1 MLPTYAFGFDFGNA
15 ETGATL
21 FHAEDDHARSLTL
34 PSATAPG
41 RLADLLRTRAGL
53 GLNNLSANSN
63 AAEGRPAPLAL
74 TSQEYVLEYEG
85 NEWFVGQ
92 LALTQARDAST
103 ARGDISRYWSRRALH
118 LLLVASAALLPP
130 SLAEYELAV
139 VTGLPVETFNAQTRK
154 KVRAALEGTHTFT
167 FNGRSRIAH
176 VQVVSVIME
185 GAGALIA
192 HGSTLPITQGCIDVG
207 GRTTDLFVASGQ
219 QPILPLC
226 QGKPLGVESVA
237 DLLSQRFEDR
247 YGRPLKLAELRSI
260 LRTYVQQQSP
270 STFAAERLPQSEPN
284 LYASGKAVPFEEI
297 ASWCQVLFDEAGAEI
312 AAFVGAAWN
321 SSETGA
327 VGADIGQVLLVG
339 GGAYYVAAP
348 LKARI
353 PHLVVPPRP
362 ELANATGYG
371 ALAHQLLL
379 QHQPATSSRRDSRLN

>member
-21 FHAEDDHARSLTL
+21 FHPEDGHLRSLTL

-53 GLNNLSANSN
+53 GLNHLSAPPT
-63 AAEGRPAPLAL
+63 AAEGRPPL
-74 TSQEYVLEYEG
+74 SSSEYVLDYEG
-85 NEWFVGQ
+85 NEWFVGE

-130 SLAEYELAV
+130 SLTAYALAV

-154 KVRAALEGTHTFT
+154 KVKAALEGTHSFT
-167 FNGRSRIAH
+167 FNGRRCLAH
-176 VQVVSVIME
+176 IQVVSVIME

-219 QPILPLC
+219 QPVLPLC

-237 DLLSQRFEDR
+237 DLLSQRFEER
-247 YGRPLKLAELRSI
+247 YGRPLKLAEVRAVLHAYAHLSA
-260 LRTYVQQQSP
+260 S
-270 STFAAERLPQSEPN
+270 ARLPGGLPPATPT
-284 LYASGKAVPFEEI
+284 LYAMGRAVAFEEI
-297 ASWCQVLFDEAGAEI
+297 ASWCHTLFEEAGAEI

-339 GGAYYVAAP
+339 GGAYYVADS

-371 ALAHQLLL
+371 ALARQLCLSNSERHL
-379 QHQPATSSRRDSRLN
+379 PHVQTLA

>member
-34 PSATAPG
+34 PSATSPG

-63 AAEGRPAPLAL
+63 AAEGRPVPLAL

-139 VTGLPVETFNAQTRK
+139 ITGLPVETFNAQTRK

-192 HGSTLPITQGCIDVG
+192 HGSTLSITQGCIDVG

-270 STFAAERLPQSEPN
+270 STFAAGTLPQAEPN

-339 GGAYYVAAP
+339 GGAYYVAGP

-379 QHQPATSSRRDSRLN
+379 QRRSATSSRRDSCLN